1 MALDIDKHNA
11 AIFQIL
17 WVRNKYGTWDKE
29 LRQASDGQ
37 LIRFLEQ
44 KISNE
49 EYFKRKLAGTA

>member
-1 MALDIDKHNA
+1 MERDWSNA
-11 AIFQIL
+11 AIFQII
-17 WVRNKYGTWDKE
+17 WVQNKYGTWDKE
-29 LRQASDGQ
+29 MRQASDGQ